1 MYSISIVIILV
12 VVGGLIAYLG
22 DRIGMK
28 VGKGRLSLFGLRP
41 KYSSIIVTIVSGVLI
56 AVISLGLILLVS
68 ERSRVAMFELDNLL
82 EEIEKSQVEL
92 KSLRQEKQELKGEID
107 NLAHNLRLF
116 GTGYMA
122 QLKHDIIYKNG
133 EQVSSLVI
141 TSGSQ
146 KEISSQ
152 INKWLAEINQQGA
165 ELNFKELKYNSRAV
179 DKLISI
185 VATAHEEKLIR
196 LIAANNVFAG
206 DNLVVSFD
214 IVGDNL

>member
-1 MYSISIVIILV
+1 V
-12 VVGGLIAYLG
+12 
-22 DRIGMK
+22 
-28 VGKGRLSLFGLRP
+28 
-41 KYSSIIVTIVSGVLI
+41 
-56 AVISLGLILLVS
+56 AV
-68 ERSRVAMFELDNLL
+68 FELDNLL

>member
-107 NLAHNLRLF
+107 NLSHNLRLF

>member
-1 MYSISIVIILV
+1 MYSISIVVILII
-12 VVGGLIAYLG
+12 VGGLIAYLG

-28 VGKGRLSLFGLRP
+28 VGKNRLSLFGLRP

-56 AVISLGLILLVS
+56 AVISLGLMLVVS

-82 EEIEKSQVEL
+82 EEIEESQIEL

-146 KEISSQ
+146 KEIASQ
-152 INKWLAEINQQGA
+152 INKWLAEINQQSA

-185 VATAHEEKLIR
+185 VATVNGEKLIR

-214 IVGDNL
+214 IVGANL

>member
-68 ERSRVAMFELDNLL
+68 ERSRVAVFELDNLL